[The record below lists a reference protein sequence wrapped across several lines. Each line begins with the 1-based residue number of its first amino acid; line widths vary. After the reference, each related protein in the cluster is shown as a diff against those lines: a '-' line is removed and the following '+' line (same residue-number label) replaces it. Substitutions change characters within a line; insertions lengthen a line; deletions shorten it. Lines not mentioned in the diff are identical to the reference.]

1 MKQFIFLPLAATAF
15 AALLTFSS
23 CSKSG
28 DVSPTTSADTENA
41 TSRLAVAS
49 FAADDRIDAIVRDLS
64 VDNYSFSFDKPNT
77 EIGITRT
84 GYGTDNYLVFADPQ
98 DLICPEP
105 IRKRYLR
112 VPIWKRPQFIVPT
125 CPDMAIDVNK
135 LKQIENLLT
144 RIDINK
150 FGNMQHIRASN
161 GATFLATQ
169 STFRTY
175 SNLQLDKFDGI
186 TEDLNPAK
194 FLLMS
199 GPDLR
204 QGGVFNRNFY
214 GYADLNEIVFKP
226 YRRNLKD
233 LIKPTIKG
241 CFDPII
247 LKTIKERLMQVNPAL
262 YRGLEVSSL
271 PENRAIAVLH

>member
-1 MKQFIFLPLAATAF
+1 MKQIISFPLAATAF

-23 CSKSG
+23 CSKST
-28 DVSPTTSADTENA
+28 DVATNASTNTENA
-41 TSRLAVAS
+41 TNRLAVAT

-77 EIGITRT
+77 GIGITRT

-105 IRKRYLR
+105 IRRRFPR
-112 VPIWKRPQFIVPT
+112 VPVWKRPQFIVPT
-125 CPDMAIDVNK
+125 CPDMAIDVTK
-135 LKQIENLLT
+135 LKEIENLLT
-144 RIDINK
+144 KIDINR
-150 FGNMQHIRASN
+150 FGNMQHFRASN
-161 GATFLATQ
+161 GATFLATE
-169 STFRTY
+169 STLKTY
-175 SNLQLDKFDGI
+175 STLQLDKFDGI
-186 TEDLNPAK
+186 TNDLNPAK

-199 GPDLR
+199 APDPR

-214 GYADLNEIVFKP
+214 GYAELNDIVFKP
-226 YRRNLKD
+226 YRKNLKD

-271 PENRAIAVLH
+271 PESRAVAVLH

>member
-1 MKQFIFLPLAATAF
+1 MKQIISLPLAVTAF

-23 CSKSG
+23 CSKSSE
-28 DVSPTTSADTENA
+28 VATNAPANAENS

-49 FAADDRIDAIVRDLS
+49 FTADDRIDAIVRDLS

-105 IRKRYLR
+105 IRKRFPR
-112 VPIWKRPQFIVPT
+112 VPVWKRPQFIVPT
-125 CPDMAIDVNK
+125 CPDMAIDVTK
-135 LKQIENLLT
+135 LKEIENLLT
-144 RIDINK
+144 KIDINK
-150 FGNMQHIRASN
+150 FENMQHFRASN

-169 STFRTY
+169 NTMKTFAT
-175 SNLQLDKFDGI
+175 LQLDKFDGI
-186 TEDLNPAK
+186 TEDLNPTK

-199 GPDLR
+199 APDLR
-204 QGGVFNRNFY
+204 QGGVFNRSFY
-214 GYADLNEIVFKP
+214 GYADLNDIVFKP
-226 YRRNLKD
+226 YKRNLKD

-247 LKTIKERLMQVNPAL
+247 LKTIKERLLRVNPAL